1 MSFLLKDLAMNL
13 DDKLSAKDEQSPYE
27 KRPQETMDGLD
38 HTPTQ
43 QVS

>member
-1 MSFLLKDLAMNL
+1 MSFLLKGLAMNL
-13 DDKLSAKDEQSPYE
+13 DNKLSGKDEESPYE
-27 KRPQETMDGLD
+27 KSPKETMDGLD